1 MTRSLVRS
9 SSMAVVC
16 CALSLST
23 ACAGGTSE
31 DAGVTGPADHRALV
45 PTPPEEG
52 LGKQFV
58 ASDLVIP
65 VGEERM
71 TCWVPDWVP
80 DRDYL
85 VTRFEGV
92 QSPLGHHV
100 VALRS
105 GIDRDPGT
113 VFDCTDLE
121 SMVSLEPLVLP
132 DPTEETRLLPEGYAV
147 RLPAGSRIVI
157 QSHYVNYTDED
168 IVTADVARFTFV
180 PLADEGTITEVS
192 YLIANHGALVVDEGV
207 TTKTIGCALPTDVN
221 VLALLGHM
229 HGLGKEISVTRT
241 PASGVVEVLYDE
253 PAWTVEFRDVPPL
266 ELFPA
271 SAPLILAAGDQLRV
285 SCTYDNDTGA
295 AVGFPEE
302 MCTAVGYYFPA
313 QPDGIIFCDD
323 VVE

>member
-1 MTRSLVRS
+1 MRRTHLLS
-9 SSMAVVC
+9 SSFASHLLVV
-16 CALSLST
+16 SLAS
-23 ACAGGTSE
+23 ACAGGTSD
-31 DAGVTGPADHRALV
+31 DAGVTGPADHRALI
-45 PTPPEEG
+45 PTAPAEG
-52 LGKQFV
+52 LGRQFV
-58 ASDLVIP
+58 APDLVIP

-105 GIDRDPGT
+105 GIAREPGT
-113 VFDCTDLE
+113 VFDCTNLA

-132 DPTEETRLLPEGYAV
+132 DPTEETRLLPEGFAV

-180 PLADEGTITEVS
+180 PLEDEGSITEVS
-192 YLIANHGALVVDEGV
+192 YLIANHGALIVDEGV
-207 TTKTIGCALPTDVN
+207 TTKKIGCALPSDVN

-241 PASGVVEVLYDE
+241 PASGIPETLYDV

-271 SAPLILAAGDQLRV
+271 SAPLSLLAGDQLTV
-285 SCTYDNDTGA
+285 SCTYDNNTGA
-295 AVGFPEE
+295 VVGFPEE
-302 MCTAVGYYFPA
+302 MCTSVGYYFPA
-313 QPDGIIFCDD
+313 RPEGIIFCDD